1 MKDITKMVDTDV
13 QVNVSQLFSQI
24 EKWIDELEE
33 DPIDDIIYTTL
44 ESVVDLVLENCEGE

>member
-1 MKDITKMVDTDV
+1 MKDITKMVDADA
-13 QVNVSQLFSQI
+13 QVNVAQLFSKI

>member
-1 MKDITKMVDTDV
+1 MKDITKMVDADA
-13 QVNVSQLFSQI
+13 QINVAQLFSQI